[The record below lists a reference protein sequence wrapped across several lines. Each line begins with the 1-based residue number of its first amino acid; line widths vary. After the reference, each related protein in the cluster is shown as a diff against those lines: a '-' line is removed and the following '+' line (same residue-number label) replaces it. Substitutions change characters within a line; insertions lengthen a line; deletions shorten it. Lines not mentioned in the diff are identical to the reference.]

1 MHEGLD
7 LEISQSVTQNT
18 LNIRERKTCK
28 ECNYK
33 TTSECAMK
41 RHIEL
46 KYETKKAVTTSKRR
60 TCDICSKKF
69 NKEHT
74 FKTHMETI
82 HGGNINNLNL
92 NYNHNS
98 QNREELCRAT
108 PVKRRSAKSAATSDQ
123 DPQDRN

>member
-1 MHEGLD
+1 MFAFWMLILLSYFHV
-7 LEISQSVTQNT
+7 Q
-18 LNIRERKTCK
+18 
-28 ECNYK
+28 
-33 TTSECAMK
+33 TTSECVMK

-46 KYETKKAVTTSKRR
+46 KHETKKATTSKRR
-60 TCDICSKKF
+60 TCDVCSKKF

-82 HGGNINNLNL
+82 HGGNLNNLNL
-92 NYNHNS
+92 NNNHNS

>member
-1 MHEGLD
+1 MQNISNVNTANIKPNFNNDIEEHISRVHEGLD

-33 TTSECAMK
+33 TTSECVMK

-46 KYETKKAVTTSKRR
+46 KHKTRKAVTTSKRR

-69 NKEHT
+69 KKDFT
-74 FKTHMETI
+74 FKTHMETV
-82 HGGNINNLNL
+82 
-92 NYNHNS
+92 YM
-98 QNREELCRAT
+98 QELKT
-108 PVKRRSAKSAATSDQ
+108 V
-123 DPQDRN
+123 